1 MNPIYTYIMLN
12 TLSLFN
18 LLSEIMD
25 YGTNITIRSVK
36 AIVNANTPDVW
47 VFLDRNTTP
56 WVVKHSNTN
65 AYLNYYPDK
74 KCFEGLYSSV
84 YGSGSLKD
92 FVTVELHDSSGNLIY
107 NMSPFFSE
115 ISWKD
120 VLPSLYEMTLVTCLS
135 NNILF
140 SNARQESYTVNVM
153 TSDAEIIDIPL
164 RHKAAKDAF
173 PGWNKM
179 REH

>member
-1 MNPIYTYIMLN
+1 MHPIYTYIILN

-25 YGTNITIRSVK
+25 YGTTVTKRSVR
-36 AIVNANTPDVW
+36 AIVNANTPDIW
-47 VFLDRNTTP
+47 VFLNRNTTP
-56 WVVKHSNTN
+56 WVVKEYPPSHMR
-65 AYLNYYPDK
+65 YYPDK
-74 KCFEGLYSSV
+74 KCFDGLYPFTQDSSK
-84 YGSGSLKD
+84 LND
-92 FVTVELHDSSGNLIY
+92 FVTAELHDSSGNLIY

-115 ISWKD
+115 ISWKNGP
-120 VLPSLYEMTLVTCLS
+120 PSLYEMTLVTCLS

-140 SNARQESYTVNVM
+140 SNAQLESYTVNVM

-164 RHKAAKDAF
+164 SNKNARDKF
-173 PGWNKM
+173 PGWNKI